1 MKKTFFRLLVLLCL
15 FAGLP
20 AALAAGPAGTLTTS
34 FYSESARQYEAPVQ
48 TDLVLLTLDGAALTP
63 PDVPPLIQYVG
74 GAGRTLVPV
83 RLVAEALNADVL
95 WVNDTRQVIIQKD
108 SDTIVLTLGSPQAT
122 VNGKLTDL
130 PGGIPAGAV
139 KYNGRESTMVPLRFV
154 SETLGAQVE
163 WDNDTFTAAIRTK
176 APEPTPVPTPEPTPS
191 PSPSP
196 EPSPSLPDRGKIVRI
211 TEDDNA
217 QTVFIATDH
226 VPEHRVVDLGDR
238 VAVDLLGTVIDPG
251 DGSISVENEV
261 ITGVRFA
268 QHGDDLGYG
277 YAHTVR
283 VVFDLDDGY
292 TCTGN
297 IQVEKRVGGVLVTSY
312 HSDDTEPEL
321 PSVPVDPSSAL
332 IVIDPGHGGSASGAY
347 YEEIKEKDLTFPIS
361 LKLRD
366 ILEAQGYIVV
376 MTRDDDSYMTLADR
390 CQVANDLGA
399 DLFVSI
405 HCNALENNTNY
416 TGLITFYSTGSTQ
429 GQKLAQAVQDA
440 ASAATGAINRG
451 IRNNSDYTVLR
462 KTKMPAILVETG
474 FMSNHEELMAL
485 ADSAY
490 QQRLAQGIADGITQ
504 YLSMPRN
511 MEFPEELP
519 SLPEPSAA

>member
-1 MKKTFFRLLVLLCL
+1 
-15 FAGLP
+15 
-20 AALAAGPAGTLTTS
+20 
-34 FYSESARQYEAPVQ
+34 
-48 TDLVLLTLDGAALTP
+48 
-63 PDVPPLIQYVG
+63 
-74 GAGRTLVPV
+74 
-83 RLVAEALNADVL
+83 
-95 WVNDTRQVIIQKD
+95 
-108 SDTIVLTLGSPQAT
+108 
-122 VNGKLTDL
+122 
-130 PGGIPAGAV
+130 
-139 KYNGRESTMVPLRFV
+139 MVPLRFV

-176 APEPTPVPTPEPTPS
+176 APEPTPVPTPEPTPSPSPSPEPSPSLPDRGKIVRITEDDNAQTVFIATDHVPEHRVVDLGDS

-376 MTRDDDSYMTLADR
+376 MTRDVIDPGHGGSASGAYYEEIKEKDLTFPISLKLRDILEAQGYIVVMTRDDDSYMTLADR

-490 QQRLAQGIADGITQ
+490 QQRLAQGIAEGITR
-504 YLSMPRN
+504 YLNAPRDA
-511 MEFPEELP
+511 EIPEDLP
-519 SLPEPSAA
+519 LLPEPSAA